1 MTYNE
6 QSEKNIIKA
15 LELLEKGKSIPE
27 ILNLFPEQKEELR
40 ELFQAM
46 KTVQSAKNSIRPS
59 ETLLQEI
66 IFQIPNEAARA
77 HSVPLPRTGQIPDE
91 RAEHQEN
98 HVPSFGLASWF
109 KFAVPTAAVVIIL
122 IAVFY
127 SKLLPK
133 ESQEIAQKI
142 TEQTATPTVVSPTNT
157 QSANNKKNEKTFSP
171 APTSLAAD
179 NIDALI
185 DEAIAFA
192 DNQQFVPDE
201 DADASFINSDDQA
214 LDDLGQFYNEE
225 EL

>member
-1 MTYNE
+1 MKYNE

-15 LELLEKGKSIPE
+15 LELLEKGKPSPE

-40 ELFQAM
+40 ELFQTM
-46 KTVQSAKNSIRPS
+46 ETVQSAKNNIRPP
-59 ETLLQEI
+59 EKLLYEI
-66 IFQIPNEAARA
+66 I
-77 HSVPLPRTGQIPDE
+77 SQIPDE
-91 RAEHQEN
+91 RTEHQEN
-98 HVPSFGLASWF
+98 HIPSFGFSAWF
-109 KFAVPTAAVVIIL
+109 KFAVPTAAMAIIL

-133 ESQEIAQKI
+133 ESQEIVQKI
-142 TEQTATPTVVSPTNT
+142 TEQTATPTVVSPSN
-157 QSANNKKNEKTFSP
+157 APIADIKKNEKTP

-185 DEAIAFA
+185 DEAIVLA
-192 DNQQFVPDE
+192 DNQQFIPDE

-214 LDDLGQFYNEE
+214 LDDLGQSYDEE

>member
-6 QSEKNIIKA
+6 QSDKIIIKA
-15 LELLEKGKSIPE
+15 LELLEKGKTQPE

-40 ELFQAM
+40 ELFQTM
-46 KTVQSAKNSIRPS
+46 ETVQSAKNNIRPPDK
-59 ETLLQEI
+59 LLYEI
-66 IFQIPNEAARA
+66 I
-77 HSVPLPRTGQIPDE
+77 SQIPDE

-98 HVPSFGLASWF
+98 HVLSFGFSAWF
-109 KFAVPTAAVVIIL
+109 KFAVPTAAMAIIL
-122 IAVFY
+122 ATVFY

-133 ESQEIAQKI
+133 ESQEIARKI
-142 TEQTATPTVVSPTNT
+142 IEQTATPTVVSPANT

-171 APTSLAAD
+171 APTSATAAN
-179 NIDALI
+179 NIDDLI
-185 DEAIAFA
+185 SEAIALA

-214 LDDLGQFYNEE
+214 LDDLGQFYDEE

>member
-27 ILNLFPEQKEELR
+27 ILNLFPEQKEELQ

-66 IFQIPNEAARA
+66 IF
-77 HSVPLPRTGQIPDE
+77 QIPDE

-109 KFAVPTAAVVIIL
+109 KFAVPTAAVAIIL